1 MYKIVTTPNT
11 VLTEVAKQVTTFDN
25 ALKKIIR
32 DMEVTLA
39 HTSDPVGVGL
49 AAPQVGLSMQIF
61 LARPTEKAP
70 TMHFINPVIISSS
83 ELKKE
88 SSKKLSKKERE
99 ELEEKKILEG
109 CLSIPNIWG
118 HVTRSQK
125 VVLSYQDLTGK
136 KFTTTYTGFM
146 ATIIQHEVDHLNGI
160 LFTKHVL
167 EQKERLYKSY
177 KNKNGEE
184 EFEEIKL

>member
-1 MYKIVTTPNT
+1 MYKIVTTPNEILT
-11 VLTEVAKQVTTFDN
+11 VVAKPVSTFDKN
-25 ALKKIIR
+25 LKKMLS

-49 AAPQVGLSMQIF
+49 AAPQVGVSLQIF

-70 TMHFINPVIISSS
+70 TLHFINPII
-83 ELKKE
+83 
-88 SSKKLSKKERE
+88 E
-99 ELEEKKILEG
+99 EVSGIDLPAGRQAKQEKDEDKKILEG

-125 VVLSYQDLTGK
+125 VVLSYQDAEGK
-136 KFTTTYTGFM
+136 KYTNTYTGFM
-146 ATIIQHEVDHLNGI
+146 ATIIQHEVDHLNGV

-167 EQKERLYKSY
+167 AQKEKLYRSS
-177 KNKNGEE
+177 KNKDGEE
-184 EFEEIKL
+184 EFEEIHI

>member
-1 MYKIVTTPNT
+1 MYTIVTTPDP
-11 VLTEVAKQVTTFDN
+11 VLTQVAKPVASFDKK
-25 ALKKIIR
+25 LKKIIS

-49 AAPQVGLSMQIF
+49 AAPQVGISLQLF

-70 TMHFINPVIISSS
+70 TMHFINPVILSQS
-83 ELKKE
+83 EVE
-88 SSKKLSKKERE
+88 QSTKKLSKKQRKEA
-99 ELEEKKILEG
+99 EEKKILEG
-109 CLSIPNIWG
+109 CLSMPNIWG
-118 HVTRSQK
+118 HVTRSQR
-125 VVLSYQDLTGK
+125 VELSFQDSTGK
-136 KFTTTYTGFM
+136 KYTQTYTGFM

-167 EQKERLYKSY
+167 GQQEKLYRSY
-177 KNKNGEE
+177 KTKNGEE

>member
-1 MYKIVTTPNT
+1 MKIVTTPND
-11 VLTEVAKQVTTFDN
+11 VLTSVSQPVEKFDKK
-25 ALKKIIR
+25 LKKIIS

-49 AAPQVGLSMQIF
+49 AAPQVGLPLRIF

-70 TMHFINPVIISSS
+70 TMHFINPVIEHISDH
-83 ELKKE
+83 K
-88 SSKKLSKKERE
+88 SKKKKTDED
-99 ELEEKKILEG
+99 KKILEG

-118 HVTRSQK
+118 HVVRPQK
-125 VVLSYQDLTGK
+125 LTLSYQDQTGK
-136 KFTTTYTGFM
+136 KFTQTYTGFM

-167 EQKERLYKSY
+167 AQNEKLYRSY
-177 KNKNGEE
+177 KNTKGDE
-184 EFEEIKL
+184 EFEEISL